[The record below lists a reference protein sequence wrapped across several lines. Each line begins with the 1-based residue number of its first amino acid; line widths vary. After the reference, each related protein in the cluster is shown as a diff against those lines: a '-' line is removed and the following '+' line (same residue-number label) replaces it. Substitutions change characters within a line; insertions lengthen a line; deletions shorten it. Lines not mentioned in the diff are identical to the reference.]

1 MTQLNKTEKNTSD
14 HPPET
19 KTKTLTKKLLDSFNK
34 IFDKAQ
40 SKTNTTEQNQSKE
53 KTSSTQ
59 KDTLN
64 ENANERS
71 FQLDQNENHFKHF
84 FPELGISQTQH
95 IEKIIITITQSIE
108 KTLSTPTNETFFIA
122 LATHKHPFQIDLKK
136 TNNQLAIKLTCD
148 PTLHQLLT
156 QYLPELKSYLR
167 KKSINVKDIELEI
180 DEELTRNSSQNKKN
194 DPEKKINI

>member
-1 MTQLNKTEKNTSD
+1 MTQLNKTDKNTSD
-14 HPPET
+14 QNT
-19 KTKTLTKKLLDSFNK
+19 QKKQKSLTKKLINSFNK

-40 SKTNTTEQNQSKE
+40 SKKINTENDQSKE
-53 KTSSTQ
+53 KKAQNQNETQ
-59 KDTLN
+59 NDNIKEKT
-64 ENANERS
+64 

-84 FPELGISQTQH
+84 FPELGISQIHQ

-108 KTLSTPTNETFFIA
+108 KTLSNPTNETFFIA

-136 TNNQLAIKLTCD
+136 ENNQLAIKLTCD

-167 KKSINVKDIELEI
+167 KKSINVNDIELEI
-180 DEELTRNSSQNKKN
+180 DEELTNNSSQNKKN
-194 DPEKKINI
+194 DHK